1 MLRRSHPPERGNR
14 VLTARSVMRKDVVT
28 VRHDTPVKD
37 AVALLRHHRIS
48 GLPVVDAEG
57 RLVGIVT
64 EKDVMRLLYEE
75 AGSLPTVGDLMTPN
89 VRAFHPDDPLGEVCD
104 CLMANHFRRVP
115 IVEYGKLVGLI
126 SRADLMDTILELVTE
141 RG

>member
-1 MLRRSHPPERGNR
+1 MLRQSHPPARGSR
-14 VLTARSVMRKDVVT
+14 ILTAQSVMRTDLVT
-28 VRHDTPVKD
+28 VQHDTPVKD
-37 AVALLRHHRIS
+37 AVAQLRHHRIS

-75 AGSLPTVGDLMTPN
+75 AGSLHTVGDLMTPN
-89 VRAFHPDDPLGEVCD
+89 VRAFHPDDPLGAVCD

-115 IVEYGKLVGLI
+115 IVQDGKLVGLI
-126 SRADLMDTILELVTE
+126 SRADLMDTILEIVAE
-141 RG
+141 RS